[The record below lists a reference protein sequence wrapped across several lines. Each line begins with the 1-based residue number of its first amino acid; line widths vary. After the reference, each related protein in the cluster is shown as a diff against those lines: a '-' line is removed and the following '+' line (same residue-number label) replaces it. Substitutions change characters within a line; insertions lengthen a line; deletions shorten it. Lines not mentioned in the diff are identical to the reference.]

1 MYQYLIIFFPLDIVF
16 SSQFSE
22 PGEKSD
28 NRVRFLDQ
36 VPEFLTDEFYAPD
49 TEGSGN
55 KLDLSALKVNN
66 LCFGYDTAF
75 TVFLI
80 IYLLKLLTPT
90 KCENEQL
97 S

>member
-66 LCFGYDTAF
+66 LCFGYKNAIYC
-75 TVFLI
+75 FL
-80 IYLLKLLTPT
+80 
-90 KCENEQL
+90 N
-97 S
+97 